1 LAEERVSGDVLG
13 MILVRKAREVTRR
26 RRFAPLYASAGGI
39 TSGGITLRG
48 ITFDPSSLR
57 RSPGAL
63 PHVIAEIKHRSPS
76 AGALRARS
84 PGSVASIARAYEAA
98 GASAVSVLCDGPGF
112 AGSVLDVRRAARAV
126 SLPILFKEF
135 VLDPLQLDV
144 ARAMSASLVL
154 LIVRALSPKELSRL
168 IREAHARDLVPIVEA
183 ADAEELRVALSTDA
197 KIVGMNARDLRSFTL
212 DGRAAQAAL
221 ESVPT
226 DRVAVYMSGIKSG
239 TELANLAKGR
249 ADAVLMGSE
258 MMQAPDP
265 GARLESILREA
276 RRARMGDR
284 DE

>member
-1 LAEERVSGDVLG
+1 MSGDVLG

-26 RRFAPLYASAGGI
+26 RRFAPVYASAGGI
-39 TSGGITLRG
+39 TSGAVTLRG
-48 ITFDPSSLR
+48 IRFDPSSLR
-57 RSPGAL
+57 RSTGAL

-84 PGSVASIARAYEAA
+84 PGGVASIARAYEAA

-135 VLDPLQLDV
+135 VLDPVQLDV
-144 ARAMSASLVL
+144 ARAMGASLVL
-154 LIVRALSPKELSRL
+154 LIVRALSQKELSRL
-168 IREAHARDLVPIVEA
+168 IREAHARVPIVEA

-221 ESVPT
+221 EAVPP

-276 RRARMGDR
+276 RRMGDR